1 MARALTSI
9 ERESKVFV
17 DSNIFTYFLLEDERY
32 FENVMSFFDKINDG
46 VIVASVNIIVF
57 TETLFN
63 FVKAKVIIEENI
75 RQKDF
80 MKIVKA
86 KPELIAKV
94 DISPVL
100 ELFSLPNLVLLDL
113 PPDFIDKIVDI
124 HRRYGLL
131 SNDAYHLLTMRYY
144 GVNDIATN
152 DSDFERVESLNVW
165 MP

>member
-113 PPDFIDKIVDI
+113 PPNFIDKIVDI

>member
-46 VIVASVNIIVF
+46 AIIASVNIIVF

-80 MKIVKA
+80 IKMVKA